1 MRISAIN
8 RFMTVNRPGLI
19 DFDVMQNSG
28 SGRHGITLKPKVSTG
43 AGGNKISEEIGSNFI
58 QIRVETIMSKL
69 KYGNKISSGE
79 LKFLKENAPHSYH
92 IAVRVLKERENFCRE
107 LRNCRTKQQA
117 DRAYAMKISSCMPA
131 MKASAMAGTH
141 GGNADKNGE
150 VEFLQMKCAAL
161 MHEYNRFKTS
171 AEYNKLKDEEKDDK
185 KTPSLN
191 RSVHSV
197 SRRLSQPRVAGLAGP
212 FIFYA

>member
-1 MRISAIN
+1 MKISSIN
-8 RFMTVNRPGLI
+8 RFMTVNQPGLI

-43 AGGNKISEEIGSNFI
+43 AESNKISEEIGSKFI

-69 KYGNKISSGE
+69 RYGNKISPGE
-79 LKFLKENAPHSYH
+79 LKFLKGNAPHSYH
-92 IAVRVLKERENFCRE
+92 IAVRVLRERENFRKE
-107 LRNCRTKQQA
+107 LRTCRTKQQV
-117 DRAYAMKISSCMPA
+117 DRAYAMKISCCMTA
-131 MKASAMAGTH
+131 MKASAMAGAH

-171 AEYNKLKDEEKDDK
+171 AEYKKLKDEGKEDK
-185 KTPSLN
+185 KILSLN

-197 SRRLSQPRVAGLAGP
+197 SRRLPNPGVARFAGP